1 MRNIRPNVLLI
12 KPHLD
17 PGNASDC
24 ELEALKFLKSWKRA
38 RDRQAVRARVN
49 DPETIEVT
57 QPKPKRSHSAAV
69 A

>member
-12 KPHLD
+12 KPHLN

-38 RDRQAVRARVN
+38 RDRQAVQARVN
-49 DPETIEVT
+49 DVKAIEVT
-57 QPKPKRSHSAAV
+57 QPKPKRSPSAAV
-69 A
+69 G